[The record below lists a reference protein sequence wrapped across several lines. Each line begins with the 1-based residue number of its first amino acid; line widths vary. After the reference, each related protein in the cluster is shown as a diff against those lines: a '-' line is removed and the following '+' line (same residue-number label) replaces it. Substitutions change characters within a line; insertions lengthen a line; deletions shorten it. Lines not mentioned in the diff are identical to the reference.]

1 MSNPRPAALAHLALE
16 DILMTFGI
24 FNLIL
29 LNSKNNAKLYIKL
42 HFIIVIIIDFSLI
55 LLLLYF

>member
-1 MSNPRPAALAHLALE
+1 MSRAGMSNPRPAALAHVAPE
-16 DILMTFGI
+16 NILMTFEI

-42 HFIIVIIIDFSLI
+42 HFTI
-55 LLLLYF
+55 LLLLLLIFH